1 MLLSDR
7 STVVCGW
14 QAGCA
19 GAESPGPRRLRAG
32 CGDGPERPWQRQT
45 SWPSTSSRKL
55 LICWPRTQMR
65 PPPEVIS
72 WSPSSTWLWPWT
84 QVAAT
89 ELRTRWRRMTRPRS
103 YRRRSSSLVS
113 GPLATIR
120 ASLTWTPHRPWASA
134 GNMHLGEQEL
144 LPRLVLDRIKG
155 SLLPRPGH
163 NFVRHHLRNRPDL
176 YGPFWICATLAFVLA
191 ITGNLTL
198 VLAQRRDPSI
208 HYSPQFHK
216 VTVAGTAIYCYAWL
230 VPLALW
236 GFLQWRKGVRERVGP
251 YTFLET
257 VCVYGYSLFV
267 FIPTVVLWLIPVPWL
282 QWLSGALALGLSAA
296 GLVFTLWP
304 VVREDTRL
312 AAVLLLSVAV
322 LLHAL
327 LATGCK
333 FYFFQPLPLEPAAP
347 PHQATSQPP
356 TVLLSPPPPRS
367 AAA

>member
-19 GAESPGPRRLRAG
+19 GAGSTGPPVEVAAERDAVTDLR
-32 CGDGPERPWQRQT
+32 RPWQRQT

-55 LICWPRTQMR
+55 LICWPRPQMR
-65 PPPEVIS
+65 PPPEVIN

-155 SLLPRPGH
+155 SLLPRPGQ

-216 VTVAGTAIYCYAWL
+216 GPVAHPC
-230 VPLALW
+230 
-236 GFLQWRKGVRERVGP
+236 
-251 YTFLET
+251 
-257 VCVYGYSLFV
+257 
-267 FIPTVVLWLIPVPWL
+267 PV
-282 QWLSGALALGLSAA
+282 
-296 GLVFTLWP
+296 
-304 VVREDTRL
+304 
-312 AAVLLLSVAV
+312 AAVALRGPGPGPVSRGPGVHPVARRPRG
-322 LLHAL
+322 HAVG
-327 LATGCK
+327 GCAAA
-333 FYFFQPLPLEPAAP
+333 LCGGAAP
-347 PHQATSQPP
+347 RPP
-356 TVLLSPPPPRS
+356 GHGL
-367 AAA
+367 